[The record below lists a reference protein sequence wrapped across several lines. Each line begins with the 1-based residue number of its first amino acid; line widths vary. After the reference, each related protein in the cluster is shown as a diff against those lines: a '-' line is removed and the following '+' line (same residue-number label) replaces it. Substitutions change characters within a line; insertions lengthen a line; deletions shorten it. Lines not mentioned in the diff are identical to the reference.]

1 MILSDCETCND
12 LLNNQAI
19 ADTIIGLIL
28 KRPGLPITIG
38 VHGDWGAGKSSI
50 LEMIEAGFNKNFDKY
65 AHWLP
70 DPKLTTEF
78 EIEDLEV
85 QTLLAEEYTQRDFLC
100 LKFNGW
106 RFQGFEDAKIA
117 LLEGIVDELLNK
129 RSVPEQAKQAIQNV
143 FKRIDWLKVAKKAG
157 GLALTTLTGIPLPE
171 QIKDATDIL
180 KKLISSPSTVLT
192 QENIE
197 KTCSSCLDILK
208 PAGEGT
214 NVPKEVRE
222 FQKAFDEL
230 LDAAKIK
237 HLVVLIDDLD
247 RCLPD
252 TAIETL
258 EAIRLFLLTNK
269 TAFIVAADE
278 GMIEYA
284 VRKHFPDL
292 QESSSSQSYARN
304 YLEKLIQVPFRIPS
318 LGDTETRIYVTLLLI
333 EAIVGQHSSA
343 FKKLALSAKE
353 NLKKPWISGALDR
366 ESIRDI
372 FQDQYDLIK
381 DNILLSEQISPM
393 LASGTS
399 GNPRQVKRFLNS
411 LLLRYGIAQARGFE
425 SDINMQVLA
434 KIMLAERFYS
444 SLFDKIASTSASS
457 DEGRCLFVQ
466 KLEEHFLEGASTEDA
481 TADLTS
487 QDAEM
492 FQTFQNSEAISGWVK
507 ISPLLGKIDLRPYLF
522 LVKDRKDYFG
532 PLSAL
537 GHLSNVVDKLM
548 GGKFAVASLG
558 KESVKIQPTEATLL
572 FEEIRQRTLGQN
584 LSTTPPGVEGM
595 KFLVR
600 NFPALQNN
608 LLDFLESLPAKKL
621 GPWAAGL
628 GVSISG
634 ANTQRYNNLLKK
646 WNAEGSKELKATL
659 ASLLK

>member
-50 LEMIEAGFNKNFDKY
+50 LEMIEAGFNNHFDKY
-65 AHWLP
+65 TQYLP
-70 DPKLTTEF
+70 APKLATEF
-78 EIEDLEV
+78 ETDDPKV
-85 QTLLAEEYTQRDFLC
+85 QALLLEEYTQRDFLC

-117 LLEGIVDELLNK
+117 LLEGIVDELLSK
-129 RSVPEQAKQAIQNV
+129 RSIPDQAKQAIKNV
-143 FKRIDWLKVAKKAG
+143 FNRIDWLKVAKKAG
-157 GLALTTLTGIPLPE
+157 GLALTTLTGVPLPE
-171 QIKDATDIL
+171 QIKDATAIL
-180 KKLISSPSTVLT
+180 RKLISSPSSVLT
-192 QENIE
+192 QDNVE
-197 KTCSSCLDILK
+197 KACTSCLDILK

-222 FQKAFDEL
+222 FQKAFDQL

-237 HLVVLIDDLD
+237 HLIVLIDDLD

-258 EAIRLFLLTNK
+258 EAIRLFLFTNR

-292 QESSSSQSYARN
+292 QESSNSQSYARN

-333 EAIVGQHSSA
+333 EAIVGQYSPE
-343 FKKLALSAKE
+343 FQRLAISTKE

-366 ESIRDI
+366 ESIKDI
-372 FQDQYDLIK
+372 FKEQYDSVK

-399 GNPRQVKRFLNS
+399 GNPRQIKRFLNS
-411 LLLRYGIAQARGFE
+411 LLLRYSIAQARGFE

-457 DEGRCLFVQ
+457 DDGCCVFVQ
-466 KLEEHFLEGASTEDA
+466 KLEEHFLKGTPIKEA
-481 TADLTS
+481 TANLTD
-487 QDAEM
+487 QDIEI
-492 FQTFQNSEAISGWVK
+492 FKTFQSSEAISGWVK
-507 ISPLLGKIDLRPYLF
+507 ISPQLSEIDLRPYLF

-537 GHLSNVVDKLM
+537 GHLSSVVDKLM
-548 GGKFAVASLG
+548 GGRLVVASLG
-558 KESVKIQPTEATLL
+558 KEFPKIQPTEAALL
-572 FEEIRQRTLGQN
+572 FEEVRQRTLGQD
-584 LSTTPPGVEGM
+584 LSTTPPGVDGM

-628 GVSISG
+628 GASVDKVG
-634 ANTQRYNNLLKK
+634 GQRYGNLLKK
-646 WNAEGSKELKATL
+646 WNIEGSKELKATI
-659 ASLLK
+659 ASLSK